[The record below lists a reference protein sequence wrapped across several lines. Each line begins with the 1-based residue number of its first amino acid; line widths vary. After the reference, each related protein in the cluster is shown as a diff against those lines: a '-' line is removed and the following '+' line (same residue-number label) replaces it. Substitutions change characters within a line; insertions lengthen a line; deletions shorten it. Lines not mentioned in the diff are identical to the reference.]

1 MFFFKAVNNIITV
14 SNEVLPQPIIPSRLT
29 RTSVDTNV
37 MLSFRPRKCKTLTY
51 QRSFFIRVI
60 RTYNSLP
67 EDLSLVRFRTLLL
80 DYYHNAA
87 NVDVDECRQRQN
99 VENSLLEMQHITQT
113 RATINVLLLVHV
125 HYQLSVPIYILVF
138 CFLPPR
144 AHSNWF

>member
-29 RTSVDTNV
+29 RTSVDTNL
-37 MLSFRPRKCKTLTY
+37 LSFRPRKCNTLTY

-87 NVDVDECRQRQN
+87 NVDVDECRRRQN